1 MSLHGMGKFHIL
13 FLFFASVMFGISLIS
28 LFGYHIYLTCS
39 NRSTL
44 GMHIEKLTPIAGGLV
59 F

>member
-1 MSLHGMGKFHIL
+1 MGKFHIL